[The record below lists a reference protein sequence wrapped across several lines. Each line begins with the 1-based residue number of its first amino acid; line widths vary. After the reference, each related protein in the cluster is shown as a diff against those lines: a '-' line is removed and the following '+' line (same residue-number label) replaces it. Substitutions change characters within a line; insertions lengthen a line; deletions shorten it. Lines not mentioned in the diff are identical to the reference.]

1 MTKLDEVRLLI
12 DDIDSKIIEL
22 YEKRMDII
30 LEVTKYKMENNIP
43 VLDASREAAML
54 TKNINKIDNESYKQY
69 YPLVL
74 DGFLKAS
81 KEMQKELL
89 KKQ

>member
-22 YEKRMDII
+22 YEKRMDVIM
-30 LEVTKYKMENNIP
+30 EVTKYKMENNLP
-43 VLDASREAAML
+43 VLDSSREASML
-54 TKNINKIDNESYKQY
+54 NKNINKIINENYKQY
-69 YPLVL
+69 YYHVL

-81 KEMQKELL
+81 KDMQKELL
-89 KKQ
+89 KKD

>member
-30 LEVTKYKMENNIP
+30 MEVTKYKMENNIP

-54 TKNINKIDNESYKQY
+54 TKNINKIDNISYKQY
-69 YPLVL
+69 YHLVL

>member
-22 YEKRMDII
+22 YEKRMDAIM
-30 LEVTKYKMENNIP
+30 EVTKYKMENNLP
-43 VLDASREAAML
+43 VSDSSREASML
-54 TKNINKIDNESYKQY
+54 NKNINKIINENYKQY
-69 YPLVL
+69 YHHVL

-81 KEMQKELL
+81 KDMQKELL
-89 KKQ
+89 KKD

>member
-54 TKNINKIDNESYKQY
+54 TKNINKIDNECYKQY